1 MAVDRKDVKLPAAG
15 PTQLLTA
22 SHEDFIAKYGSDPD
36 DYEYAMSEFLRMNG
50 IYWGVT
56 AMDLMGRLGA
66 MDRPGIVQ
74 FLRDCQTPAGG
85 FRPVPGQ
92 DPHLLNTLSAVQVSS
107 QLSSSA
113 TCCSCKPPAVQG
125 QLPAVK
131 VSFQLSRSA
140 AAVLVSFLLFKAAP
154 SCPSQP
160 SLFSSAPSCSC
171 QPPAL
176 QVSP

>member
-22 SHEDFIAKYGSDPD
+22 SHADFIAKYGSDPD

-56 AMDLMGRLGA
+56 AMDLMGRLSA

-85 FRPVPGQ
+85 FRPVPGH
-92 DPHLLNTLSAVQVSS
+92 DPHLLNTLSAVQVS
-107 QLSSSA
+107 QLS
-113 TCCSCKPPAVQG
+113 
-125 QLPAVK
+125 AVK
-131 VSFQLSRSA
+131 FGH
-140 AAVLVSFLLFKAAP
+140 VLFM
-154 SCPSQP
+154 
-160 SLFSSAPSCSC
+160 
-171 QPPAL
+171 
-176 QVSP
+176 

>member
-1 MAVDRKDVKLPAAG
+1 MAVDRKDVKLPAGA

-22 SHEDFIAKYGSDPD
+22 SHADFIAKYGSDPD

-107 QLSSSA
+107 QLLNSA
-113 TCCSCKPPAVQG
+113 TCCSSQLPAVQG
-125 QLPAVK
+125 QLLAVEVSFCLSWSASCCQGQLPAVL
-131 VSFQLSRSA
+131 VSFQLS
-140 AAVLVSFLLFKAAP
+140 
-154 SCPSQP
+154 
-160 SLFSSAPSCSC
+160 
-171 QPPAL
+171 
-176 QVSP
+176 

>member
-1 MAVDRKDVKLPAAG
+1 MAVDRKDVKLPAAA
-15 PTQLLTA
+15 PTELLTA
-22 SHEDFIAKYGSDPD
+22 SHADFIAKYGSDPD

-92 DPHLLNTLSAVQVSS
+92 DPHLLNTLSAVQVS
-107 QLSSSA
+107 QLS
-113 TCCSCKPPAVQG
+113 
-125 QLPAVK
+125 AVK
-131 VSFQLSRSA
+131 FSH
-140 AAVLVSFLLFKAAP
+140 VLFM
-154 SCPSQP
+154 
-160 SLFSSAPSCSC
+160 
-171 QPPAL
+171 
-176 QVSP
+176 